1 MKMRWIG
8 WTVAV
13 AAACV
18 MAAGPAATA
27 WATSQGADAGT
38 ATQTHPKKGHHGKKH
53 AGHKKKGSSSGSAQS
68 GSGSGSG
75 SGSEGGS
82 GTTTK
87 N

>member
-13 AAACV
+13 AAACL

-38 ATQTHPKKGHHGKKH
+38 TTQTHPKKGHHAKKH
-53 AGHKKKGSSSGSAQS
+53 TSHSKKKGSSSGSAQS

-75 SGSEGGS
+75 SSEGNS
-82 GTTTK
+82 GTTSK